1 MNTFNSIQSL
11 LVKTA
16 VVQLIINGLFT
27 NSFTVNTRT
36 DITNGT
42 TFCTNWIVNYNNT
55 SNINNIL
62 TVGNGN
68 TFMTYYGNNVYN
80 TVYQNYVSFK
90 NYLNMSII
98 TISQSVT
105 VSQIGMYK
113 FSLYYLLR
121 PGYMTNYKIEAL
133 IDDVL
138 IHTVTINTSI
148 TEPTWTLYTIDTN
161 ITSTGSKILKIKT
174 TPLAS
179 IDNQISVTN
188 VTLIKI

>member
-42 TFCTNWIVNYNNT
+42 TFCTNWIVDYNNT

-80 TVYQNYVSFK
+80 TVYQYYVSFK

-105 VSQIGMYK
+105 VSQTGMYK

-148 TEPTWTLYTIDTN
+148 TEPTWTLYTINTN

-179 IDNQISVTN
+179 IDNNISVTN